1 VPAAIEGDF
10 TRHRFDLT
18 EHFRRL
24 RRSAGAGPDG
34 CRNEYRTALTAQFDD
49 PEAAQ
54 VMRRFDQFA
63 TLLANVDL
71 PRWFYVA
78 WSVSRICP
86 LRKTTRVSR
95 ARPRAP
101 SKPLHF
107 ADRLRAANGEYSTIF
122 PPCNQSLRS
131 QYSMSRS
138 PRALLGALTSS
149 LTVLEI
155 QVRP

>member
-1 VPAAIEGDF
+1 MCYRYGELSRALRLLHSAGIAEVDEGVLAQLRAKHPARGEQVSAAIEGEF

-54 VMRRFDQFA
+54 VMRRFDQFT

-71 PRWFYVA
+71 PTGGSTSLGRDGE
-78 WSVSRICP
+78 RIAQGAP
-86 LRKTTRVSR
+86 AVDGDGASAPAKAAA
-95 ARPRAP
+95 AR
-101 SKPLHF
+101 F
-107 ADRLRAANGEYSTIF
+107 V
-122 PPCNQSLRS
+122 
-131 QYSMSRS
+131 
-138 PRALLGALTSS
+138 LG
-149 LTVLEI
+149 
-155 QVRP
+155 R